1 MPELVEQM
9 YCSQQIVIPP
19 KFPYILK
26 RYCKA
31 AIKTQPYDLLRWSF
45 EYFKALAEHRPPP
58 VKLRLEYPVY
68 STEGGLTRGCLKVL
82 AHQLSSRKHLPLPL
96 IKAAWQGFCLDP
108 CELKR
113 VICLCEAYLREETIP
128 FLHFIA
134 VAGGLLTKSL
144 THTMILLCE
153 TLTKEPDG
161 GSAAIPLDD
170 FLTMYTFLARMDASK
185 DVRYIDGYREGHTPK
200 PETTVEE
207 EAEYE
212 GEQVD
217 EESCSDDFWLEG
229 CRQELHKLDLIDDR
243 MSRTARL
250 SVRLNMPVLGK
261 IERSPSI
268 ERAGQIER
276 ENYLR
281 DRKGRAQPDGDVE
294 AKLRDM
300 SSSALPSQDAPKEVV
315 NKTQDHPKFLGLF
328 EKCNAWQVL
337 PGIPTLDKG
346 DKTKEEKVEKKKDG
360 IEIIIYDEDENVLPL
375 EFYEPEENL
384 EEEKV
389 ELKGEE
395 ESKEEEEKEDEKER
409 IATLINELYTAREE
423 RLEDLEQTF
432 QEISA
437 IVDRFKSAGYDLG
450 MVAGRQMST
459 TSGEFIVQHIE
470 REIMEYIDEQI
481 AILPDPDLKKK
492 KPSPDAAISYKRHSS
507 LQPPGTR
514 PAPPRLERLPC
525 TDGEWSTRWQPAA
538 RRHSDYEEIRYSRS
552 TRCQCGVEVVL
563 MQRAKPEEVEMIRN
577 LLETFLDENMDIIV
591 PEVEEV
597 EEEELP
603 IPNIAIVYAV
613 PGIGPPVPEDM
624 IADVEE
630 YALDVSKVQAEVF
643 MPRNIRHFMCPPL
656 EQVLDQ
662 GSPNYSPSKPA
673 RGKKAGEP
681 TVRPAIGFE
690 EYKYGG
696 QKKEELATGGM
707 FTD

>member
-300 SSSALPSQDAPKEVV
+300 SSSALPSQDAPKE
-315 NKTQDHPKFLGLF
+315 
-328 EKCNAWQVL
+328 
-337 PGIPTLDKG
+337 DKG

-375 EFYEPEENL
+375 EFYGELVAEPEENL

-492 KPSPDAAISYKRHSS
+492 K
-507 LQPPGTR
+507 
-514 PAPPRLERLPC
+514 
-525 TDGEWSTRWQPAA
+525 
-538 RRHSDYEEIRYSRS
+538 
-552 TRCQCGVEVVL
+552 
-563 MQRAKPEEVEMIRN
+563 AKPEEVEMIRN

-656 EQVLDQ
+656 EQ
-662 GSPNYSPSKPA
+662 
-673 RGKKAGEP
+673 
-681 TVRPAIGFE
+681 FE

>member
-300 SSSALPSQDAPKEVV
+300 SSSALPSQDAPKE
-315 NKTQDHPKFLGLF
+315 
-328 EKCNAWQVL
+328 
-337 PGIPTLDKG
+337 
-346 DKTKEEKVEKKKDG
+346 
-360 IEIIIYDEDENVLPL
+360 
-375 EFYEPEENL
+375 
-384 EEEKV
+384 
-389 ELKGEE
+389 
-395 ESKEEEEKEDEKER
+395 
-409 IATLINELYTAREE
+409 
-423 RLEDLEQTF
+423 
-432 QEISA
+432 
-437 IVDRFKSAGYDLG
+437 G

-492 KPSPDAAISYKRHSS
+492 K
-507 LQPPGTR
+507 
-514 PAPPRLERLPC
+514 
-525 TDGEWSTRWQPAA
+525 
-538 RRHSDYEEIRYSRS
+538 
-552 TRCQCGVEVVL
+552 
-563 MQRAKPEEVEMIRN
+563 AKPEEVEMIRN

-656 EQVLDQ
+656 EQ
-662 GSPNYSPSKPA
+662 
-673 RGKKAGEP
+673 
-681 TVRPAIGFE
+681 FE